1 MPNSTA
7 KASESESDP
16 EPTAPASLPDRLE
29 PRDGGFRA
37 AWRGHTL
44 ESAFQPVL
52 SITHQRVVGY
62 EALLRVTD
70 AAGRPVAPDA
80 LFAATQGEDAQQ
92 LDELARCL
100 HLANFVA
107 QNVQTGWLFLNT
119 LPRSAR
125 AADPAQAAIDG
136 LCRHFDFPHERVVIE
151 VLEQRGGDEP
161 GSFVDER
168 PPAGAR
174 DFLVA
179 LDDFGAGFSNFDR
192 VWRYRPDIVKLDRS
206 LVARAATDESNVAFI
221 AELVSILHHAGTM
234 VLAEGVETEA
244 QLMELMQADVDLVQG
259 FWFGEPDASVRVASA
274 NAPALAQTMWRRFAE
289 YRRRSEV
296 LERINFGSLS
306 HAMLRGARVL
316 TQGGTLEA
324 AAAAIFRDTRAL
336 RVFGANE
343 QGEQHAPSIAAPGVG
358 PPARLAPFYPDTDS
372 NWSRREYFRR
382 ALAAPGRVAVMGPH
396 YSLNDGEL
404 CYTAA
409 IALDF
414 GGATHVLCADFPPEH
429 GPRERPRRRTED

>member
-1 MPNSTA
+1 MPNDPSNA
-7 KASESESDP
+7 KA
-16 EPTAPASLPDRLE
+16 TVASSLLAQLQP
-29 PRDGGFRA
+29 RA
-37 AWRGHTL
+37 AGWGAHWHGYAL
-44 ESAFQPVL
+44 DSAFQPVL

-70 AAGRPVAPDA
+70 ESGRAVAPA
-80 LFAATQGEDAQQ
+80 ELFATVEGAKAQQ

-107 QNVQTGWLFLNT
+107 QGVETGWIFLNT

-151 VLEQRGGDEP
+151 VLEQRGGDEHS
-161 GSFVDER
+161 SFVDER
-168 PPAGAR
+168 PPAGGR

-206 LVARAATDESNVAFI
+206 LVTRAASGESHVAFI
-221 AELVSILHHAGTM
+221 SELVSILHHAGTM
-234 VLAEGVETEA
+234 VLAEGVETEP
-244 QLMELMQADVDLVQG
+244 QLMVLMQADVDLVQG
-259 FWFGEPDASVRVASA
+259 FWFGEPQASVREASA
-274 NAPALAQTMWRRFAE
+274 AAPALAQSMWRRFAD
-289 YRRRSEV
+289 YQRSTEIIEHV
-296 LERINFGSLS
+296 NFGALS
-306 HAMLRGARVL
+306 HAMLCGARVL
-316 TQGGTLEA
+316 TGGGTLEA
-324 AAAAIFRDTRAL
+324 AAEAIFGDGSSHAQ
-336 RVFGANE
+336 RVFTADE
-343 QGEQHAPSIAAPGVG
+343 HGEQHEPSIAMDDVG
-358 PPARLAPFYPDTDS
+358 PPARFAPFYPDTNS

-382 ALAAPGRVAVMGPH
+382 ALAAPGTVAVMGPH
-396 YSLNDGEL
+396 YSLNDGKL

-409 IALDF
+409 IALDY

-429 GPRERPRRRTED
+429 GPHERPRREPG

>member
-1 MPNSTA
+1 MPNDPSNA
-7 KASESESDP
+7 KA
-16 EPTAPASLPDRLE
+16 TATASLLAQLQP
-29 PRDGGFRA
+29 
-37 AWRGHTL
+37 HTDSWGAQWHGCAL
-44 ESAFQPVL
+44 ASAFQPVL
-52 SITHQRVVGY
+52 SIPHQRVVGY

-70 AAGRPVAPDA
+70 QSGRALAPEE
-80 LFAATQGEDAQQ
+80 LFATVQGAEAQQ
-92 LDELARCL
+92 LDELACAL
-100 HLANFVA
+100 HLANFV
-107 QNVQTGWLFLNT
+107 QQGVGSGWIFLNT

-125 AADPAQAAIDG
+125 AADPAHAAIDG
-136 LCRHFDFPHERVVIE
+136 LCRHFGFPHERVVIE

-161 GSFVDER
+161 GPFVDATA
-168 PPAGAR
+168 PAGGR

-206 LVARAATDESNVAFI
+206 LVTRAASGESHVAFI
-221 AELVSILHHAGTM
+221 SELVSILHHAGTM
-234 VLAEGVETEA
+234 VLAEGVETEL
-244 QLMELMQADVDLVQG
+244 QLMVLMQADIDLVQG
-259 FWFGEPDASVRVASA
+259 FWFGEPQASVRQAGA
-274 NAPALAQTMWRRFAE
+274 AAPALAQSMWRRFAA
-289 YRRRSEV
+289 YQRSTEIIEQV
-296 LERINFGSLS
+296 NFGALS

-316 TQGGTLEA
+316 TGGGTLEA
-324 AAAAIFRDTRAL
+324 AAEAIFGDNGSHAQ
-336 RVFGANE
+336 RVFTADE
-343 QGEQHAPSIAAPGVG
+343 HGEQHEPSIAMPGVG

-409 IALDF
+409 IALDY

-429 GPRERPRRRTED
+429 GPRERPWREPG

>member
-1 MPNSTA
+1 MSNDTSNA
-7 KASESESDP
+7 KA
-16 EPTAPASLPDRLE
+16 TPATSLLAQLQ
-29 PRDGGFRA
+29 PRAGGWGA
-37 AWRGHTL
+37 QWRGCAL
-44 ESAFQPVL
+44 DSAFQPVL

-70 AAGRPVAPDA
+70 ATGHAVAPPD
-80 LFAATQGEDAQQ
+80 LFASADGAEAQQ

-100 HLANFVA
+100 HLANFVE
-107 QNVQTGWLFLNT
+107 QGIDTGWIFLNT

-151 VLEQRGGDEP
+151 VLEQRGGDEHS
-161 GSFVDER
+161 SFVDER
-168 PPAGAR
+168 PSAGGR

-206 LVARAATDESNVAFI
+206 LVTRAASGENHVAFI
-221 AELVSILHHAGTM
+221 AELISILHHAGTM

-244 QLMELMQADVDLVQG
+244 QLMVLMQADVDLVQG
-259 FWFGEPDASVRVASA
+259 FWFGEPQASVREAGA
-274 NAPALAQTMWRRFAE
+274 AAPALAQSMWQRFAQ
-289 YRRRSEV
+289 YQRSTEII
-296 LERINFGSLS
+296 EQINFGALS
-306 HAMLRGARVL
+306 HTMLVGARVL
-316 TQGGTLEA
+316 TGGGTLEA
-324 AAAAIFRDTRAL
+324 AAAAIFGDGGSHAQ
-336 RVFGANE
+336 RVFAADE
-343 QGEQHAPSIAAPGVG
+343 HGEQHAPSIAAPGVG

-429 GPRERPRRRTED
+429 GPRERPSRQQNGRRA

>member
-1 MPNSTA
+1 MPNDMSNA
-7 KASESESDP
+7 KA
-16 EPTAPASLPDRLE
+16 TPAASQLAQLQPHGDSWGAQW
-29 PRDGGFRA
+29 RDCE
-37 AWRGHTL
+37 L
-44 ESAFQPVL
+44 KSAFQPVL

-62 EALLRVTD
+62 EALLRATD
-70 AAGRPVAPDA
+70 AAGHAVAPAD
-80 LFAATQGEDAQQ
+80 LFAGVAGAEAQQ

-100 HLANFVA
+100 HLANFVG
-107 QNVQTGWLFLNT
+107 QGIETGWIFLNT

-136 LCRHFDFPHERVVIE
+136 LCRQFDFPHERVVIE
-151 VLEQRGGDEP
+151 VLEQRGGDEYS
-161 GSFVDER
+161 SFVDER
-168 PPAGAR
+168 PPAGGR

-206 LVARAATDESNVAFI
+206 LVKRAASGESHVDFI

-234 VLAEGVETEA
+234 VLAEGVETET
-244 QLMELMQADVDLVQG
+244 QLMVLMQADVDLVQG
-259 FWFGEPDASVRVASA
+259 FWFGEPNASVREASA
-274 NAPALAQTMWRRFAE
+274 AAPALAHSMWQRFAD
-289 YRRRSEV
+289 YQRSTEIV
-296 LERINFGSLS
+296 EQVNFGALS

-316 TQGGTLEA
+316 TGGGSLEA
-324 AAAAIFRDTRAL
+324 AAAAIFGGSHAQ
-336 RVFGANE
+336 RVFAANE
-343 QGEQHAPSIAAPGVG
+343 HGEQHAPSITAPGVG
-358 PPARLAPFYPDTDS
+358 PPARLAPLYPDTDS

-429 GPRERPRRRTED
+429 GPRGQPWREANA

>member
-1 MPNSTA
+1 MSNDTSNA
-7 KASESESDP
+7 KA
-16 EPTAPASLPDRLE
+16 TPAGLLAQLQ
-29 PRDGGFRA
+29 PRAGGWGA
-37 AWRGHTL
+37 LWRGCTL
-44 ESAFQPVL
+44 DSAFQPVL

-70 AAGRPVAPDA
+70 AAGHAVAPAD
-80 LFAATQGEDAQQ
+80 LFATVDGADAQQ

-100 HLANFVA
+100 HLANFVGQGIA
-107 QNVQTGWLFLNT
+107 TGWIFLNT

-168 PPAGAR
+168 PAAGGR

-206 LVARAATDESNVAFI
+206 LVVRAASGESHVAFI

-244 QLMELMQADVDLVQG
+244 QLMVLMQADVDLVQG
-259 FWFGEPDASVRVASA
+259 FWFGEPKASVREASA
-274 NAPALAQTMWRRFAE
+274 AAPALAQSMWQRFTE
-289 YRRRSEV
+289 YQRSTEMIEQV
-296 LERINFGSLS
+296 NFGALS

-316 TQGGTLEA
+316 TGGGSLEA
-324 AAAAIFRDTRAL
+324 AAAAIFGDSHAQ
-336 RVFGANE
+336 RVFAADE
-343 QGEQHAPSIAAPGVG
+343 QGGQHEPSIAAPGVG

-396 YSLNDGEL
+396 YSLNDGEF

-409 IALDF
+409 IALDY

-429 GPRERPRRRTED
+429 GPHERPPREPG

>member
-1 MPNSTA
+1 MPNDPSNA
-7 KASESESDP
+7 KA
-16 EPTAPASLPDRLE
+16 AAAASLLAQLQP
-29 PRDGGFRA
+29 RA
-37 AWRGHTL
+37 AGWGAQWHARQHGYAL
-44 ESAFQPVL
+44 DSAFQPVL

-70 AAGRPVAPDA
+70 ESSHPVAPAD
-80 LFAATQGEDAQQ
+80 LFASVEGAEAQQ

-107 QNVQTGWLFLNT
+107 QGVETGWIFLNT

-136 LCRHFDFPHERVVIE
+136 LCRHFDFPRERVVIE
-151 VLEQRGGDEP
+151 VLEQRGGDEYS
-161 GSFVDER
+161 SFVDER
-168 PPAGAR
+168 PPAGRR

-206 LVARAATDESNVAFI
+206 LVTRATRGESHVAFI
-221 AELVSILHHAGTM
+221 SELVSILHHAGTM
-234 VLAEGVETEA
+234 VLAEGVETES
-244 QLMELMQADVDLVQG
+244 QLMVLMQADVDLVQG
-259 FWFGEPDASVRVASA
+259 FWFGEPQASIPEAGA
-274 NAPALAQTMWRRFAE
+274 AAAALAQSMWRRFAD
-289 YRRRSEV
+289 YQRSTEIIEQV
-296 LERINFGSLS
+296 NFGALS
-306 HAMLRGARVL
+306 HTMLCGARVL
-316 TQGGTLEA
+316 TGGGTLKA
-324 AAAAIFRDTRAL
+324 AAEAIFGDGGSHAQ
-336 RVFGANE
+336 RVFSADE
-343 QGEQHAPSIAAPGVG
+343 HGEQHEPSIAMPGVG

-409 IALDF
+409 IALDY

-429 GPRERPRRRTED
+429 GPRERPWSERG

>member
-1 MPNSTA
+1 MSNSPA
-7 KASESESDP
+7 KASELLP
-16 EPTAPASLPDRLE
+16 EPIPITGLLAQLR
-29 PRDGGFRA
+29 PREGGFSA
-37 AWRGHTL
+37 DWHGYAL
-44 ESAFQPVL
+44 DSAFQPIL

-62 EALLRVTD
+62 EALLRATD
-70 AAGRPVAPDA
+70 AAGQSLAPDE
-80 LFAATQGEDAQQ
+80 LFATLNGEDAQQ

-107 QNVQTGWLFLNT
+107 QGIETGWLFLNT

-151 VLEQRGGDEP
+151 VLEQRGGDAP
-161 GSFVDER
+161 GPFVDER
-168 PPAGAR
+168 PPSGSR

-206 LVARAATDESNVAFI
+206 LVTRAATDEGNVAFI

-259 FWFGEPDASVRVASA
+259 FWFGEPNASVREASA
-274 NAPALAQTMWRRFAE
+274 NAPALAQTMWRRFAD
-289 YRRRSEV
+289 YQRHSEI
-296 LERINFGSLS
+296 LEQINYGALS

-324 AAAAIFRDTRAL
+324 AAAAIQRDSQAL
-336 RVFGANE
+336 RVFAANE
-343 QGEQHAPSIAAPGVG
+343 QGEQHAPSIAAPGIG
-358 PPARLAPFYPDTDS
+358 PPARLAPLHPDTDS

-429 GPRERPRRRTED
+429 GPRERPHRRAED

>member
-1 MPNSTA
+1 MPNSPA
-7 KASESESDP
+7 KASE
-16 EPTAPASLPDRLE
+16 TRLE
-29 PRDGGFRA
+29 PTPVASLLSELRAQDGGSQA
-37 AWRGHTL
+37 LWRGHKL
-44 ESAFQPVL
+44 DSAFQPVL

-62 EALLRVTD
+62 EALLRVTG
-70 AAGRPVAPDA
+70 AAGESIAPDE
-80 LFAATQGEDAQQ
+80 LFATVHGEDAQQ

-107 QNVQTGWLFLNT
+107 QGIETGWLFLNT

-125 AADPAQAAIDG
+125 AADAAQAAIDG

-161 GSFVDER
+161 GAFIDER
-168 PPAGAR
+168 PPSGAR

-206 LVARAATDESNVAFI
+206 LVTRAATDEGNVAFI

-259 FWFGEPDASVRVASA
+259 FWFGAPNASVRAASA
-274 NAPALAQTMWRRFAE
+274 NAPALAQSMWKRFADFQ
-289 YRRRSEV
+289 RHSET
-296 LERINFGSLS
+296 LERINYGALS

-316 TQGGTLEA
+316 TQGGALA
-324 AAAAIFRDTRAL
+324 AAATAIFRDSQAL
-336 RVFGANE
+336 RVFAANE
-343 QGEQHAPSIAAPGVG
+343 QGEQHEPSIATPGVG

-372 NWSRREYFRR
+372 NWSHREYFRR

-429 GPRERPRRRTED
+429 GPRERPHRRAEG